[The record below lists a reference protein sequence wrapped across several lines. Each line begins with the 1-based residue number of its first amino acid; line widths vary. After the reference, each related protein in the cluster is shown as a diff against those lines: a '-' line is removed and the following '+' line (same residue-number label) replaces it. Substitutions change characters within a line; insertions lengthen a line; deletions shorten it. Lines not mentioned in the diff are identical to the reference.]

1 MRAVVQ
7 RVLET
12 QIREGNFITSTITL
26 GLCVSVSFNKNDS
39 IDDLNYMTKKVLHL
53 KMFND
58 NLSNKPWKMNLRQ
71 KGYGITVLKEKRLVS
86 GFNGSQPI
94 LSDAMDSRSAHKFY
108 KMFIQLLRQ
117 KHAPKLVKE
126 GMGIFPLYF
135 GAGPGTS
142 FRRPVRVNIIHDG
155 PAIFVLHSPSCLK
168 RSPRE
173 KFIAAYGLKYFI
185 D

>member
-53 KMFND
+53 KVFND
-58 NLSNKPWKMNLRQ
+58 NLSDKPWKMNLRQ

-86 GFNGSQPI
+86 GINGSQPI
-94 LSDAMDSRSAHKFY
+94 LSDSMDSRSAHKFY

-117 KHAPKLVKE
+117 KHTPKLVK
-126 GMGIFPLYF
+126 
-135 GAGPGTS
+135 GTS